1 MKPLRVLAVDDSRTM
16 LDMLRAGLER
26 AGFEVI
32 EAEDGVQGLA
42 KLAGNSVDCIITD
55 VNMPNMDGLEFTRRV
70 RADVQKAQ
78 LPILILTTETSRE
91 KRDIGRAAGA
101 TGWITKPVDA
111 DQLAQVVK
119 RVCG

>member
-1 MKPLRVLAVDDSRTM
+1 MSGLRVLTVDDSRTM

-26 AGFEVI
+26 AGFEVV

-42 KLAGNSVDCIITD
+42 QLGRNSVDCIITD

-70 RADVQKAQ
+70 RADPAHAK

-91 KRDIGRAAGA
+91 KREAGRAAGA
-101 TGWITKPVDA
+101 TGWITKPA
-111 DQLAQVVK
+111 DPEQLSQVVK